1 MKDGEKN
8 NETQSRA
15 EDDRTRLYNVDTL
28 RNEIIEH
35 MFDYVSDPINEID
48 GRITD
53 CPQFQFEA
61 MIAYVGRS
69 LVIPSRICA
78 TPNGRHNIYVVNVLC
93 DLFIELCN
101 KYAKIP
107 SVYGFAS
114 LTGIDE
120 ETLKSWAHI
129 KRAPIAGG
137 SDSYIHN
144 MHYDCIN
151 IHLLENNG
159 GLGADELTAL
169 RATIA
174 KKLRLRREEGLKN
187 RLISSSNPVGSI
199 TVGNTEF
206 SWSAQ
211 NVAQETKAKA
221 LTLSELPQIML
232 TAENKNILSDDKE
245 TL

>member
-1 MKDGEKN
+1 M
-8 NETQSRA
+8 TQSRA
-15 EDDRTRLYNVDTL
+15 EDDRARLYNVDTL
-28 RNEIIEH
+28 RNEIIAH
-35 MFDYVSDPINEID
+35 MFDYVSDPLNEID

-53 CPQFQFEA
+53 ASQFQFEA
-61 MIAYVGRS
+61 MLAYVGRS

-78 TPNGRHNIYVVNVLC
+78 TPSGRHNVFVVNVIC

-129 KRAPIAGG
+129 KRAPIANGA
-137 SDSYIHN
+137 YNYNYNCIN
-144 MHYDCIN
+144 MQYECIN

-174 KKLRLRREEGLKN
+174 QKLRLRREEGLKN
-187 RLISSSNPVGSI
+187 RLISSNNPIGSI

-232 TAENKNILSDDKE
+232 TAENKNMLSDDKE